1 MAEFNQE
8 ISKNLIKKIIEDND
22 MNITL
27 GKDYYEIGF
36 CSNLGEDFY
45 FTIEQGFSFEDFIN
59 NLKEYVYNFDYS
71 EHAKDWIVR
80 IDSVSG
86 VPDDPEGLI
95 EDAKDIDNKLNQL
108 LEDFY
113 KASNDYDKLPYE
125 LIDIF
130 KTFDPYEY
138 ADSHLG
144 NEEEVI
150 ENDIREGN
158 VDVYINTL
166 NDFKNSLS
174 SEEMKNILG
183 KDMPDRLDSAI
194 NQLNKISNGKE
205 IKNGKQHKR

>member
-22 MNITL
+22 MNITFY
-27 GKDYYEIGF
+27 KDYCEIGF
-36 CSNLGEDFY
+36 YSNLGEDFI
-45 FTIEQGFSFEDFIN
+45 FTIEQGSSFEDFIK
-59 NLKEYVYNFDYS
+59 NLREYVYNFDYS

-80 IDSVSG
+80 IDSGFG

-95 EDAKDIDNKLNQL
+95 EDAKDIDNELNQL

-138 ADSHLG
+138 ADSHLE

-166 NDFKNSLS
+166 NDFNNSLS

-183 KDMPDRLDSAI
+183 KDMPDRLSQAL
-194 NQLNKISNGKE
+194 NNLNKISNGKE
-205 IKNGKQHKR
+205 IENGKQHKR

>member
-22 MNITL
+22 MNITFD
-27 GKDYYEIGF
+27 KDYCEIGF
-36 CSNLGEDFY
+36 YSNLGEDFN
-45 FTIEQGFSFEDFIN
+45 FTIEQGSSFEDFIK
-59 NLKEYVYNFDYS
+59 NLREYVYNFDYS
-71 EHAKDWIVR
+71 EHAIDWIVR
-80 IDSVSG
+80 IDSGFG

-95 EDAKDIDNKLNQL
+95 EDAKDINNELNQL
-108 LEDFY
+108 LEDFH

-138 ADSHLG
+138 YDSHLE

-183 KDMPDRLDSAI
+183 KDMPDRLSQA
-194 NQLNKISNGKE
+194 LNNLNNISNGKE
-205 IKNGKQHKR
+205 KADGRSHTR